1 MEEGRTYKK
10 EREEKK
16 NKFAPDPLD
25 RLLSP
30 HGYCLPYSPPGIKPL
45 VRLYHLAKLVGRGLC
60 SSIRPQV
67 KQKKPQLYF
76 RQLYLYYTLC
86 ITVEGEA

>member
-30 HGYCLPYSPPGIKPL
+30 HGYCLPYSPPGINLL
-45 VRLYHLAKLVGRGLC
+45 VQLYHLAKLLGRGLC
-60 SSIRPQV
+60 SSIRLYEKMV
-67 KQKKPQLYF
+67 KQW
-76 RQLYLYYTLC
+76 
-86 ITVEGEA
+86 